1 MTLKDISNGPDWVIW
16 VVLVIFVLLT
26 ICLLTGHGE
35 NLISGYNTASQKEK
49 DKYNTKK
56 LCRVEGIG
64 MLVITICIFVM
75 AFGENILP
83 AITAYVFLGI
93 IVVDCAAMIILG
105 NTICKKRIINRA

>member
-64 MLVITICIFVM
+64 MLV
-75 AFGENILP
+75 
-83 AITAYVFLGI
+83 FLLWH
-93 IVVDCAAMIILG
+93 LG
-105 NTICKKRIINRA
+105 RIYFLQ